1 MQNTMSKQEIKDWI
15 NFLYSDLLNDN
26 INIGGYY
33 FNLKQ
38 LKEFKK
44 VKEILDKNS
53 RKILNKN
60 SEGSQ
65 LSKKDPNASYSAG
78 QCAQN
83 ENFDKLEKLIVKVTT
98 KNRFNEELE
107 IPVKQNE
114 FFYIYNELEKARI
127 DIEHFKNYLLEE
139 LNNENIKEETSEFM
153 FFINDYLE
161 DLRNKFRGNLV

>member
-65 LSKKDPNASYSAG
+65 LSKKDSNASYSAG